1 MRAQMPLALLALL
14 FGALEAAGGAQEM
27 IYLGIM
33 NSETYPLVAGV
44 LGVLAG
50 GLLLAAGI
58 TLLINSPLASVL
70 AQATAWISVPVFILT
85 GIVTHRAGWPITAV
99 GIGFPLLLLFVQ
111 RSRKPSQTMSKRRRE
126 LRHEWSS
133 EIAW

>member
-1 MRAQMPLALLALL
+1 MRAQLPLALFALV
-14 FGALEAAGGAQEM
+14 FGALEFAGGAQEM

-33 NSETYPLVAGV
+33 NSETYPLIAGV

-58 TLLINSPLASVL
+58 TLLVSSPLAPVL
-70 AQATAWISVPVFILT
+70 AQATAWISVPVFTLT

-99 GIGFPLLLLFVQ
+99 GILFPLLLVFGQ
-111 RSRKPSQTMSKRRRE
+111 RNSKKTATV
-126 LRHEWSS
+126 SKT
-133 EIAW
+133 

>member
-1 MRAQMPLALLALL
+1 MRAPLPLALFALV
-14 FGALEAAGGAQEM
+14 FGALEFAGGAQEM

-33 NSETYPLVAGV
+33 NSETYPLIAGV

-58 TLLINSPLASVL
+58 TLLVSSPLAPVL
-70 AQATAWISVPVFILT
+70 AQATAWISVPVFTLT

-99 GIGFPLLLLFVQ
+99 GILFPLLLVFGQ
-111 RSRKPSQTMSKRRRE
+111 RNSKNAATV
-126 LRHEWSS
+126 SKT
-133 EIAW
+133 

>member
-1 MRAQMPLALLALL
+1 MRAQLPIALFALV
-14 FGALEAAGGAQEM
+14 FGALEFAGGAQEM

-33 NSETYPLVAGV
+33 NSETYPLIAGV

-58 TLLINSPLASVL
+58 TLLVSSPLAPVL
-70 AQATAWISVPVFILT
+70 AQATAWISVPVFTLT

-99 GIGFPLLLLFVQ
+99 GILFPLLLVFGE
-111 RSRKPSQTMSKRRRE
+111 RNSKNAATV
-126 LRHEWSS
+126 SKT
-133 EIAW
+133 

>member
-1 MRAQMPLALLALL
+1 MRAQMPLALFALV
-14 FGALEAAGGAQEM
+14 FGTLEAAGGAQEM

-33 NSETYPLVAGV
+33 NSETYPLIAGA

-58 TLLINSPLASVL
+58 TLLIDSPHAPLL

-85 GIVTHRAGWPITAV
+85 GIVTRRAGWPITTV
-99 GIGFPLLLLFVQ
+99 GIGFPLLLLFAQ
-111 RSRKPSQTMSKRRRE
+111 RSRKPSQTMSKT
-126 LRHEWSS
+126 
-133 EIAW
+133 

>member
-1 MRAQMPLALLALL
+1 MRGQMPVALLALV

-27 IYLGIM
+27 IYLGILQ
-33 NSETYPLVAGV
+33 SETYPLVAGV

-58 TLLINSPLASVL
+58 ALLVRSRLASAL
-70 AQATAWISVPVFILT
+70 AQATAWISVPTFVLT

-99 GIGFPLLLLFVQ
+99 GISFPLLLVLFCYKSDRNLGSAGRV
-111 RSRKPSQTMSKRRRE
+111 SR
-126 LRHEWSS
+126 
-133 EIAW
+133 AG

>member
-1 MRAQMPLALLALL
+1 MRAQLPLALFALV
-14 FGALEAAGGAQEM
+14 FGALEFAGGAQEM

-33 NSETYPLVAGV
+33 NSETYSLIAGV

-58 TLLINSPLASVL
+58 TLLVSSPLAPVL
-70 AQATAWISVPVFILT
+70 AQATAWISVPVFTLT

-99 GIGFPLLLLFVQ
+99 GILFPLLLVFGQ
-111 RSRKPSQTMSKRRRE
+111 RNSKNAATV
-126 LRHEWSS
+126 SKT
-133 EIAW
+133 